1 MKDGKSSYVG
11 ENPTPT
17 SMREEIIRIIE
28 SMVMYNNADFI
39 PTEDIENCANQ
50 IIELNKDIMTIE
62 MKINEDFMKAF
73 KARNTEVKTLLGTVK
88 GEMQTLKKNLM
99 VESLSDE
106 KSIELLNKFAK
117 NMKETIRLT
126 NDESS
131 KSELSI
137 IESYLPK
144 QMSESDINTKLDEII
159 ASGASNIGQIM
170 KAFAGLPVDK
180 KVLSDL
186 AKSKMA

>member
-1 MKDGKSSYVG
+1 
-11 ENPTPT
+11 
-17 SMREEIIRIIE
+17 
-28 SMVMYNNADFI
+28 
-39 PTEDIENCANQ
+39 
-50 IIELNKDIMTIE
+50 MTIE
-62 MKINEDFMKAF
+62 MKINEDFMTAF
-73 KARNTEVKTLLGTVK
+73 KARKTEVKTLLGTVK
-88 GEMQTLKKNLM
+88 GEMQLLKKVLN

-126 NDESS
+126 DNEAA
-131 KSELSI
+131 KAELVI

-144 QMSESDINTKLDEII
+144 QMSEMEVIAKLDEVL
-159 ASGASNIGQIM
+159 ASGATNIGAIM

>member
-1 MKDGKSSYVG
+1 
-11 ENPTPT
+11 
-17 SMREEIIRIIE
+17 
-28 SMVMYNNADFI
+28 MYNNADFI

-50 IIELNKDIMTIE
+50 IIELNKDFMTIE

-170 KAFAGLPVDK
+170 KEFASLPVDK
-180 KVLSDL
+180 KMVSEL
-186 AKSKMA
+186 AKSKMIK